1 MDEDVLYV
9 CNGILLS
16 HKRENLVIYDSM
28 NFEGIMR
35 NEIKLR
41 KDKNH
46 MISLIYGNL
55 KATGTKNKL
64 IDIKNRLM
72 VARSGGQKKQVKR
85 VYIYC

>member
-1 MDEDVLYV
+1 
-9 CNGILLS
+9 
-16 HKRENLVIYDSM
+16 
-28 NFEGIMR
+28 
-35 NEIKLR
+35 
-41 KDKNH
+41 

-72 VARSGGQKKQVKR
+72 VARSGGQKKQIKR